1 MRAVIGL
8 VSINC
13 RSRRPA
19 LTSKLIS
26 AGPRRSTALLAAN
39 RCGESWTST
48 TSESQRTRFSVPCD
62 DRISTSKFC
71 DCRVPANAMSES
83 LPVAVP
89 LNDARPCSVTGIR
102 SWYPAA
108 DKIGCHSPRLVVFKE
123 IFSAEDWASLP
134 EARTWVAR
142 VEAANSDNSSSS
154 AAARYVPRACAVRG
168 NWLTVG

>member
-1 MRAVIGL
+1 MVGDVTGRQEGGVVGMGFLAFAGIQRCFFFQAEDGIRDYKVTGVQTCALPISMRAVIGL
-8 VSINC
+8 VSVNC

-83 LPVAVP
+83 FPVAVP
-89 LNDARPCSVTGIR
+89 LNDARPCSVTGIL
-102 SWYPAA
+102 S
-108 DKIGCHSPRLVVFKE
+108 
-123 IFSAEDWASLP
+123 
-134 EARTWVAR
+134 
-142 VEAANSDNSSSS
+142 
-154 AAARYVPRACAVRG
+154 
-168 NWLTVG
+168 